1 MKIGN
6 VKPVK
11 GFLKQLAVNNDD
23 RCFTDVLNVEW
34 PIEIQKLQAKDGLV
48 EVKHEDLIIGGRMS
62 RHVRQHVDDEGSDLT
77 LLWFPKVNLPL
88 NFCVGADFMRVRSG
102 DVFLFDHTSAHSVS
116 GVGERTGIWYF
127 ICQSYNKEVVV

>member
-23 RCFTDVLNVEW
+23 RCFTDVLDVEW
-34 PIEIQKLQAKDGLV
+34 PVEIQRLQAKHGLV
-48 EVKHEDLIIGGRMS
+48 DVKYEDLIIGGRMS
-62 RHVRQHVDDEGSDLT
+62 RHVIQHIDPTGADLT

-88 NFCVGADFMRVRSG
+88 NFCVGADHYKVRSG
-102 DVFLFDHTSAHSVS
+102 DVFLFDHTVAHSVS
-116 GVGERTGIWYF
+116 AVGERTGIWYF
-127 ICQSYNKEVVV
+127 ICQWYNREVVV